1 MNNTERIPVC
11 NLFLTRAV
19 KNTVTFVVLT
29 SRPGAPRR
37 FSVRKS
43 FLYAAACVAA
53 VLLAGGVL
61 GAWKYRENTALRKE
75 LLLLEAEK
83 ARLEAVARTVGEIR
97 NDEVA
102 IKNLLGLEDP
112 GIEELP

>member
-1 MNNTERIPVC
+1 M
-11 NLFLTRAV
+11 

-29 SRPGAPRR
+29 SKPGAPRR

-43 FLYAAACVAA
+43 LLYAVTGVAVA
-53 VLLAGGVL
+53 LLAGGVL
-61 GAWKYRENTALRKE
+61 GAWKYRENTVLRKD

-83 ARLEAVARTVGEIR
+83 ARLEAVARTVGTIR

-102 IKNLLGLEDP
+102 IKNLLGLEGTSTEKTPRPTDTT
-112 GIEELP
+112 IR